1 MGDDKD
7 REVLISLTRACLS
20 SSSGN
25 GAQPHT
31 PQYLLA
37 TLMPSPGEL
46 QSGICVGAVSSTVK
60 PPCSREDNKGTSKG
74 LERRI
79 FTQLWDNDGFKCQR
93 KAYSLVLGWRWS
105 LSLTPPLQPLRTRAG
120 CSGGVQG

>member
-7 REVLISLTRACLS
+7 REVLVSLMRACLS

-46 QSGICVGAVSSTVK
+46 QSGICVGAGSSTVM
-60 PPCSREDNKGTSKG
+60 PPCSREYNKRNCCFRTTVLEETFESPLDSKIKPVDPKG
-74 LERRI
+74 N
-79 FTQLWDNDGFKCQR
+79 Q
-93 KAYSLVLGWRWS
+93 S
-105 LSLTPPLQPLRTRAG
+105 
-120 CSGGVQG
+120 

>member
-7 REVLISLTRACLS
+7 REVLVSLMRACLS

-46 QSGICVGAVSSTVK
+46 QSGICVGVGTSTVM
-60 PPCSREDNKGTSKG
+60 PPCSREYNKGTNKG
-74 LERRI
+74 IERRI
-79 FTQLWDNDGFKCQR
+79 LTQLWDNDGFKCQR
-93 KAYSLVLGWRWS
+93 KAYSLGLGWKKMVFIS
-105 LSLTPPLQPLRTRAG
+105 HPSSPTPKN
-120 CSGGVQG
+120 